1 MAIIE
6 TERQDGKMYFV
17 AKIIAPQ
24 NKEFRIEVQRIKGG
38 GNDPVVVEILE
49 KKDVYYL
56 FKISFTSQ
64 VKVFKIRLLLD
75 Q

>member
-1 MAIIE
+1 
-6 TERQDGKMYFV
+6 MYFV
-17 AKIIAPQ
+17 AKIVAPQ
-24 NKEFRIEVQRIKGG
+24 NKEFKIEVQRIKGG

-75 Q
+75 R